1 MRRLLLH
8 MGLGKT
14 GSSALQVAFVKNRAV
29 LAEYGI
35 HYPTSPADAA
45 AEQERV
51 TTGNAG
57 RLSRFLVPR
66 LNRGD
71 APPRQ
76 LLRPTL
82 QTLQSTDSDTVLYSS
97 EFLNQFDPA
106 RLERLVRRADE
117 LGWQVH
123 GVVYLRD
130 VAGHAMSYYSQSVK
144 RAGQTRDLADYL
156 REGYRPAFRERVS
169 RLLDALPRDQVTLI
183 HYDGVKHE
191 LTRHFSRVVLGVDPG
206 DRLDPVERSINRS
219 LTQDE
224 LALLRQVNK
233 AHGGDRRLSGRVGDL
248 VIERPPL
255 GEGRPT
261 VTEDELAV
269 LEERFGDDVAWLN
282 RCGLEG
288 GDLSVAAR
296 DVPVVSCRTEQPLT
310 DRERFL
316 AELLGTLVGTE
327 AD

>member
-14 GSSALQVAFVKNRAV
+14 GSSALQVGFVKNRAV

-35 HYPTSPADAA
+35 HYPTSPADRA
-45 AEQERV
+45 AEQDRV

-66 LNRGD
+66 LHRGD
-71 APPRQ
+71 ASPRE
-76 LLRPTL
+76 LLRPTI
-82 QTLQSTDSDTVLYSS
+82 QTLRTTDSDTVLYSS
-97 EFLNQFDPA
+97 EFLNQFEPE
-106 RLERLVRRADE
+106 RMGRLVRRADA

-130 VAGHAMSYYSQSVK
+130 VAGHAMSYYSQTVK

-156 REGYRPAFRERVS
+156 REGYHPAFRDRVS
-169 RLLDALPRDQVTLI
+169 RLLDVLPREQVTLI
-183 HYDGVKHE
+183 HYDSVKHE
-191 LTRHFSRVVLGVDPG
+191 LTRHFSRAVLGVDPG

-233 AHGGDRRLSGRVGDL
+233 VHGGDRKLSGRVGDL
-248 VIERPPL
+248 VIDRPPL

-261 VTEDELAV
+261 ITEDELA
-269 LEERFGDDVAWLN
+269 LLDERFAHDVEWLN
-282 RCGLEG
+282 RLELEG
-288 GDLSVAAR
+288 GELSVAAR
-296 DVPVVSCRTEQPLT
+296 DVPVVSCRPEQPLT

-316 AELLGTLVGTE
+316 AELLGTLVATD